1 MTSIKT
7 KKILSKAGYYIFVSL
22 LAFAM
27 CYPLIWMLCSSFKET
42 NTIFATATS
51 LIPDPFVLKNYP
63 NGWKGFGGI
72 SFATFFKNSGFVTVL
87 STIGIVASSTVTA
100 YGFARIRFPGS
111 KIWFSCML
119 LSMMIPFQV
128 LMVPQYMMFNLFGW
142 TGTYLPLIVPSVF
155 INGFGIFLTVQFIK
169 GIPRDLDE
177 AAKIDGCSTYTIFLR
192 IIVPLIVPAMVT
204 NGIFAFIGKWDD
216 FMSALLYLNK
226 PRQYTLALALKLF
239 CDPSSTSD
247 WGAMFAMAILSLI
260 PVFLIFAFFQKYL
273 VEGISA
279 SGLKG

>member
-1 MTSIKT
+1 MNSE
-7 KKILSKAGYYIFVSL
+7 SVSGYIFIL
-22 LAFAM
+22 
-27 CYPLIWMLCSSFKET
+27 
-42 NTIFATATS
+42 
-51 LIPDPFVLKNYP
+51 PFVI
-63 NGWKGFGGI
+63 GFLV
-72 SFATFFKNSGFVTVL
+72 FTV
-87 STIGIVASSTVTA
+87 
-100 YGFARIRFPGS
+100 FP
-111 KIWFSCML
+111 ML

-142 TGTYLPLIVPSVF
+142 TGTYLPLIVPSFF

-226 PRQYTLALALKLF
+226 PQQYTLALALKLF

>member
-1 MTSIKT
+1 M
-7 KKILSKAGYYIFVSL
+7 
-22 LAFAM
+22 
-27 CYPLIWMLCSSFKET
+27 
-42 NTIFATATS
+42 
-51 LIPDPFVLKNYP
+51 
-63 NGWKGFGGI
+63 
-72 SFATFFKNSGFVTVL
+72 
-87 STIGIVASSTVTA
+87 
-100 YGFARIRFPGS
+100 
-111 KIWFSCML
+111 
-119 LSMMIPFQV
+119 
-128 LMVPQYMMFNLFGW
+128 
-142 TGTYLPLIVPSVF
+142 
-155 INGFGIFLTVQFIK
+155 
-169 GIPRDLDE
+169 DE

-226 PRQYTLALALKLF
+226 PQQYTLALALKLF